1 MIVNFDFYLIKL
13 DKKDSDYRLSLT
25 TYEQNTYNT
34 TLLKE
39 GILYFSDKTVLRDL
53 VDLDLPINEDNRIN
67 NWFNIKISL
76 CDKTTL
82 NATLSDIPLDIFMLK
97 VNNNK
102 VKNYVKKYCRI
113 AHSNQTQ
120 PCHYT
125 LEINAAIIK
134 QQDSFVI
141 TNVLNDYHS
150 NNYFWES
157 NNLPF
162 ELINNV

>member
-76 CDKTTL
+76 CDETIL
-82 NATLSDIPLDIFMLK
+82 NATLSNIKSIIG
-97 VNNNK
+97 V
-102 VKNYVKKYCRI
+102 VK
-113 AHSNQTQ
+113 S
-120 PCHYT
+120 
-125 LEINAAIIK
+125 
-134 QQDSFVI
+134 DS
-141 TNVLNDYHS
+141 TNVG
-150 NNYFWES
+150 
-157 NNLPF
+157 
-162 ELINNV
+162 

>member
-53 VDLDLPINEDNRIN
+53 VDLDLPINEDNIIN

-76 CDKTTL
+76 CDKTIL
-82 NATLSDIPLDIFMLK
+82 NAALSDIPLDIFMLK

-113 AHSNQTQ
+113 AHCNQTQ
-120 PCHYT
+120 QCHYT

-134 QQDSFVI
+134 QKDSFVI
-141 TNVLNDYHS
+141 TNVLNDYHGDNS
-150 NNYFWES
+150 VWES